1 MLFSIKRNKIQ
12 GICAKEKN
20 FLKNKPLQSWNVGD
34 VTTLYQLRQSA
45 LYRCFTDVRASIQD
59 FLFRDF
65 SNLPSH
71 HLLHPRRLPQHPV
84 ISFQKLPGKLSP
96 NLADPCKIFFSNSLN
111 VTPFSFI
118 IELIIQTPYVFSG
131 QLNNKIN
138 LYDWEGVLPL
148 PIIFANDNYTLR
160 KK

>member
-1 MLFSIKRNKIQ
+1 MHRHIILIYNLYLYLLFLWFPEKYIPRIKTLFIFSLIIKLYHTVLLFSIKRNKIQ

-96 NLADPCKIFFSNSLN
+96 NLADPCKIFSLI
-111 VTPFSFI
+111 P
-118 IELIIQTPYVFSG
+118 
-131 QLNNKIN
+131 
-138 LYDWEGVLPL
+138 
-148 PIIFANDNYTLR
+148 
-160 KK
+160 